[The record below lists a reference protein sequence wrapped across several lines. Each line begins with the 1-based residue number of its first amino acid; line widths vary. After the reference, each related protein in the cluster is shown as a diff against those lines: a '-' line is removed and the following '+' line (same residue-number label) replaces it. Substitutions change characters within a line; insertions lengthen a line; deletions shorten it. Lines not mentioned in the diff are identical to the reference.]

1 MDLTGG
7 VISSTADAEDN
18 YLSARELAWRDVQ
31 NSSAS
36 SSSGFGVGFGVN
48 FGNADTQAGKDVAAR
63 YPGTLTPIVN
73 MPAREGGSGTTRAT
87 VTPGTLELSDQR
99 QDLASLNRDA
109 GAAHVSV

>member
-1 MDLTGG
+1 MRGY
-7 VISSTADAEDN
+7 STAEAEDN

-31 NSSAS
+31 NSSATS
-36 SSSGFGVGFGVN
+36 NSGFGVGFGVHL
-48 FGNADTQAGKDVAAR
+48 GSAETEAGKDVAAR

-109 GAAHVSV
+109 GAAHVSVEA